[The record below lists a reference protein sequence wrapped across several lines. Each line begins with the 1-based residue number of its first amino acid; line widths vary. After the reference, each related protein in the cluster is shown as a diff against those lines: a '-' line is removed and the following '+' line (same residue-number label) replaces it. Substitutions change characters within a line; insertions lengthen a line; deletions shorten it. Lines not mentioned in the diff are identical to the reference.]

1 MEEHVFNIVD
11 GNVQKVRLGDRYAG
25 DFIDL
30 VVEKVVNGTL
40 KTTRDSW
47 SIRAQTGQHIRNVPK
62 KMRYTI
68 YNLTILTSVIKCNFD
83 NRTTNFARLNLLSNH
98 FAEFEFI

>member
-1 MEEHVFNIVD
+1 MFNVVD
-11 GNVQKVRLGDRYAG
+11 GNVQSVHLGDPYDG
-25 DFIDL
+25 VSVDP
-30 VVEKVVNGTL
+30 VVEKIVEGTL
-40 KTTRDSW
+40 ETTRDSW

-68 YNLTILTSVIKCNFD
+68 YNLTILTSVINDFD